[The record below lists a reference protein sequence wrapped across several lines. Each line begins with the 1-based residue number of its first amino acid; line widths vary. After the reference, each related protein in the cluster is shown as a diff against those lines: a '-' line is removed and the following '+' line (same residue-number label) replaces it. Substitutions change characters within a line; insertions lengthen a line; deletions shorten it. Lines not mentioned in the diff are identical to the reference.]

1 MFRALRLHR
10 TIAST
15 PHLHWPAPCAE
26 GGCYEA
32 VDHDAR
38 FDSPTPS
45 SIKNIRGGDLA
56 DPRSAPVERQ
66 RTLGRHEQ
74 SPQVSPAGSSLV
86 RCLVAGSPELV
97 DYSRGDTTATIHLDT
112 VRGRPRAY
120 GRRVDS
126 TAIAQAAS

>member
-38 FDSPTPS
+38 FDSSTPS
-45 SIKNIRGGDLA
+45 SIKRYVAVTSPIPG
-56 DPRSAPVERQ
+56 AP
-66 RTLGRHEQ
+66 
-74 SPQVSPAGSSLV
+74 P
-86 RCLVAGSPELV
+86 
-97 DYSRGDTTATIHLDT
+97 
-112 VRGRPRAY
+112 
-120 GRRVDS
+120 
-126 TAIAQAAS
+126 